1 MTVTNYA
8 KKSRHG
14 TAASSIYQF
23 ERGLIVES
31 DPEIVA
37 PARSLASKS
46 LCRAKSG
53 IISRDA
59 ICGQFALYGASPS
72 TNSARI
78 EDARIEEMYRL
89 QEAYENDDG
98 VSLFDH
104 KRAMLRVV
112 GGTV

>member
-14 TAASSIYQF
+14 TAASSVSMFDIGQMIKP
-23 ERGLIVES
+23 GSES
-31 DPEIVA
+31 VA

-59 ICGQFALYGASPS
+59 ICSGQLNPDTWLGRSSAFAGGIPS
-72 TNSARI
+72 
-78 EDARIEEMYRL
+78 
-89 QEAYENDDG
+89 
-98 VSLFDH
+98 
-104 KRAMLRVV
+104 
-112 GGTV
+112 